1 MIRIGPAGW
10 SYKDW
15 EGIVYPKTR
24 PKPDP
29 LTYLSSYFD
38 TIEINGT
45 FYRIPTAKSARSWV
59 EKVRNNP
66 KFRFTVK
73 LYRGFTHDR
82 ESLASEDGAA
92 FREGIEPLLEN
103 NRLGAV
109 LVQFPY
115 SFHNRPE
122 NLGWVE
128 SLAERF
134 PDYPLVLEIRH
145 ASWDKSAI
153 YSWLEELK
161 MGFCN
166 IDQPQVSY
174 SIGRTARCTGP
185 VGYLRLHGRNEKN
198 WFKEGIRPEA
208 RYDYLYNNEELVE
221 IAERAGQIAGK
232 AEEFYAIT
240 NNHFQGQAVTNA
252 LQLRSTLELRK
263 VRIPELLTVAYPE
276 LDKIKDDTDEPQSEN
291 GQRSLF

>member
-15 EGIVYPKTR
+15 EGVVYPKTR

-38 TIEINGT
+38 TIEINST
-45 FYRIPTAKSARSWV
+45 FYRIPSEKSAKSWA
-59 EKVRNNP
+59 EKVRRNP

-73 LYRGFTHDR
+73 LHRNFTHDR
-82 ESLASEDGAA
+82 ENVASEDEAA
-92 FREGIEPLLEN
+92 FRRGIEPLLESD
-103 NRLGAV
+103 RLGAV

-122 NLGWVE
+122 NRAWIG
-128 SLAERF
+128 SLAETF
-134 PDYPLVLEIRH
+134 PDYPLVIEIRH
-145 ASWDKSAI
+145 ASWDKPAV
-153 YSWLEELK
+153 YRRLEELK

-174 SIGRTARCTGP
+174 SIGRTARRTGP

-198 WFKEGIRPEA
+198 WFKQGIPPEA
-208 RYDYLYNNEELVE
+208 RYDYLYNNEELAE
-221 IAERAGQIAGK
+221 IAGRAEKIASGAK
-232 AEEFYAIT
+232 EFYAIT

-252 LQLRSTLELRK
+252 LQLRAALELRK
-263 VRIPELLTVAYPE
+263 VRIPEPLTAAYPE
-276 LDKIKDDTDEPQSEN
+276 LDEIKDGTDEPQSED